1 METKEQLVHL
11 IKEWIQSAEE
21 IKELSSLLRKKKEN
35 KKSLSDQL
43 VDVMKT
49 NEIDCFD
56 INNGKLVYSKN
67 KVKQSISKKY
77 LLSKLSNYLNNQEEG
92 LKLTE
97 YLLNNREEKIR
108 ENIKRKVDK

>member
-11 IKEWIQSAEE
+11 IKEWIQSDEE

-67 KVKQSISKKY
+67 KVNNQLVKSIY
-77 LLSKLSNYLNNQEEG
+77 YQNYLI
-92 LKLTE
+92 T
-97 YLLNNREEKIR
+97 
-108 ENIKRKVDK
+108 